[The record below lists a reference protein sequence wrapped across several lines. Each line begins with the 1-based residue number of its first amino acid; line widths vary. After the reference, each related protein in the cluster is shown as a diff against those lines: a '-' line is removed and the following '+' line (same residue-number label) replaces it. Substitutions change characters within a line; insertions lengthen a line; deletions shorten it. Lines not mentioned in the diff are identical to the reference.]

1 MAASNAQK
9 HLTRDER
16 HIIETGI
23 RNGSTKTAIAITIGK
38 DKSTIG
44 KEIKERR
51 VLTSRC
57 PLPLECS
64 NYKKC
69 KYFRQCYPDCVDYV
83 PFVCK
88 RRDRSPGACNGCD
101 KYSSCRFNKFTYKPD
116 LAHNEYI
123 ETLVDSRQGVDLTT
137 DDVKKMADVVQPLIA
152 QGQSP
157 YQIIQNHPEL
167 GITERTL
174 YNYIENGVFLI
185 VGISQMDLR
194 RQVNRKQPKPKK
206 NALKKRQD
214 RKHLKGRTYNDYL
227 SYIDEHPEAN
237 VVQMDTVYNDG
248 SNGPFIQT
256 FKFIKYGF
264 MFALYH
270 DSKTAE
276 DMVNGM
282 DILNEILGNELFNFE
297 AEVTLTDRGSEF
309 VNAERLESREDS
321 TLRTRLFYCDAM
333 QSQQKGSLENNHIE
347 LRYLL
352 PKETD
357 LRTLG
362 LTDQKKLNLALSHI
376 NSAPKEKLNGKSPI
390 ELMEFLLPQLW
401 KKFNEFGIMKIEKDA
416 ITLKPFL
423 LK

>member
-38 DKSTIG
+38 DKSTIC

-57 PLPLECS
+57 PLSLECS

-69 KYFRQCYPDCVDYV
+69 KHFRQCYLDCVDYV

-88 RRDRSPGACNGCD
+88 RRDRSPGACNGCE

-137 DDVKKMADVVQPLIA
+137 DDVKKMADIVQPLIA

-185 VGISQMDLR
+185 AGISQMDLR

-276 DMVNGM
+276 DMANGM

-309 VNAERLESREDS
+309 VNAERLESREDI

-390 ELMEFLLPQLW
+390 ELMEFLSPQLW